1 MEAAVKPSS
10 DRLVETVLNCWEET
24 GQATL
29 SARRISSLSGVPV
42 SSIYYHFG
50 SLEQL
55 FLCAQD
61 AALARARSWS
71 NEQLRQLGYMNG
83 DVAAFPA
90 FFSETVDGWANDRR
104 DLAFAW
110 REGQLLGRDS
120 ELCRQACERWGALWS
135 DFWQQVADRFGL
147 GSGKIVAERVFENES
162 FFHLMRWRRL
172 FDRAGLDELGR
183 GLGAWLTGAPM
194 PPSPW
199 RDAARDLAVQS
210 MPPIPERDEAMARM
224 TSAAVDLVSEE
235 GVAGLTHR
243 AVAERAGLTLGVV
256 LHKFNTKSE
265 LLSAAFEGVYLANIG
280 HLLREQNAPDVS
292 RRQTAIVDELVES
305 ISRVKGRRGL
315 EELSLA
321 VARDPSLHQFAAQLR
336 YLRGRTSKS
345 TLEAIVEGRRNVT
358 GLEAALFS
366 SFASSLTRLRESASP
381 DVARAQVR
389 TELESVLAVVRRS
402 SVA

>member
-1 MEAAVKPSS
+1 M
-10 DRLVETVLNCWEET
+10 NCWEET
-24 GQATL
+24 GQAAL
-29 SARRISSLSGVPV
+29 SARRISSASGVPV
-42 SSIYYHFG
+42 SSIYHHFG

-55 FLCAQD
+55 FSCAQD
-61 AALARARSWS
+61 AALARARAWS
-71 NEQLRQLGYMNG
+71 NEQLRQLADMNG

-104 DLAFAW
+104 QLAFAW

-120 ELCRQACERWGALWS
+120 ELCRQACDRWGALWS

-183 GLGAWLTGAPM
+183 GLGAWLTGDPM

-210 MPPIPERDEAMARM
+210 MPPIPERDETMSRM
-224 TSAAVDLVSEE
+224 TRAAVDLVSEE

-292 RRQTAIVDELVES
+292 RRQAAIVDELAES
-305 ISRVKGRRGL
+305 ICRVKGRRGL

-321 VARDPSLHQFAAQLR
+321 VARDPSLH
-336 YLRGRTSKS
+336 
-345 TLEAIVEGRRNVT
+345 
-358 GLEAALFS
+358 
-366 SFASSLTRLRESASP
+366 
-381 DVARAQVR
+381 
-389 TELESVLAVVRRS
+389 
-402 SVA
+402 